1 MKVKELIEKLKKFD
15 ENMEIV
21 AYESDMERSGI
32 QPVNIYPR
40 IIKVKEVTKST
51 WDRFDGT
58 DYTYT
63 TYVQSETGDTEVMQ
77 LY

>member
-32 QPVNIYPR
+32 QPVNVYPQV
-40 IIKVKEVTKST
+40 IKAKKITKST

-63 TYVQSETGDTEVMQ
+63 VYQQSGTGDTEVLQ

>member
-1 MKVKELIEKLKKFD
+1 MKVKDLIEKLKQFD
-15 ENMEIV
+15 ENLEIV

-32 QPVNIYPR
+32 QPVNVYPHV
-40 IIKVKEVTKST
+40 IKVKKETKST

-63 TYVQSETGDTEVMQ
+63 VYRQSGAGDKEVLQ

>member
-1 MKVKELIEKLKKFD
+1 MKVKELIEKLKQFD

-32 QPVNIYPR
+32 QPVNVYPR
-40 IIKVKEVTKST
+40 VIKVKEVTKST

-63 TYVQSETGDTEVMQ
+63 TYAQSGTGDKEVLQ

>member
-1 MKVKELIEKLKKFD
+1 MKVKDLIEKLKQFD

-32 QPVNIYPR
+32 QPATIYPR
-40 IIKVKEVTKST
+40 LVKLKRVTKST

-63 TYVQSETGDTEVMQ
+63 TYVQSKDGDTEVVQ

>member
-1 MKVKELIEKLKKFD
+1 MKVKDLIEKLKKFD

-32 QPVNIYPR
+32 QPVNVYPR
-40 IIKVKEVTKST
+40 VIKVKEVTKST

-63 TYVQSETGDTEVMQ
+63 TYTQSETGDKEVLQ
-77 LY
+77 L

>member
-1 MKVKELIEKLKKFD
+1 MKVKDLIEKLKQFD
-15 ENMEIV
+15 ENLEIV
-21 AYESDMERSGI
+21 GYESDMERSGV
-32 QPVNIYPR
+32 QPVNIYPMVQKMK
-40 IIKVKEVTKST
+40 KVTRTT

-63 TYVQSETGDTEVMQ
+63 VYEPSGVGDIEVLR

>member
-1 MKVKELIEKLKKFD
+1 MKVKDLIEKLKQFD

-32 QPVNIYPR
+32 QPVNVYPR
-40 IIKVKEVTKST
+40 LVKLKKVTKST

-63 TYVQSETGDTEVMQ
+63 TYVQAKDGDTEVVQ

>member
-15 ENMEIV
+15 ENLEIV
-21 AYESDMERSGI
+21 GYESDMERSGI
-32 QPVNIYPR
+32 QPVDVYPR
-40 IIKVKEVTKST
+40 VVKVKEVTKST

-58 DYTYT
+58 DYNYT
-63 TYVQSETGDTEVMQ
+63 VYVPMETGDTEVLQ